1 MFSPDT
7 EREVIEKYEVEEKEK
22 ENMVTSLEGVSEDA
36 AAAAPKEPKET
47 MIKKELTVSLE
58 MQLISLK

>member
-1 MFSPDT
+1 MLSPDT
-7 EREVIEKYEVEEKEK
+7 DGEVIEKYEVEETEK
-22 ENMVTSLEGVSEDA
+22 ENMATSFEGGSEDA

-47 MIKKELTVSLE
+47 LIKKELTVSPA